1 MRKLKAMIAGLAG
14 AVALNVLHETVKRFD
29 SKAPRVDLIGK
40 QALTKTLES
49 VGATP
54 PTGASLTQATVIGD
68 IFSNTLYYSL
78 IGSGKGNT
86 NWIKGIM
93 LGLSAGI
100 GALSLP
106 KHMGLDDTP
115 VTKSVRS
122 ETLTVAYYTIGG
134 IIAAAAFAAL
144 NKGNKKMHSF

>member
-1 MRKLKAMIAGLAG
+1 MRKLKAIIAGFAG
-14 AVALNVLHETVKRFD
+14 AIALNVLHEAVKRLD

-40 QALTKTLES
+40 EALSKTLKG
-49 VGATP
+49 VGLTP
-54 PTGASLTQATVIGD
+54 PSGASLTEAALVGD

-78 IGSGKGNT
+78 IGSGKGNK

-93 LGLSAGI
+93 LGLSAGV

-106 KHMGLDDTP
+106 KQMGLNDTP
-115 VTKSVRS
+115 VTKNLRS

-134 IIAAAAFAAL
+134 IVAAAAFAAM
-144 NKGNKKMHSF
+144 NKGDKG

>member
-1 MRKLKAMIAGLAG
+1 MRKLKAIIAGFAG
-14 AVALNVLHETVKRFD
+14 AIALNVLHETVKRFD

-40 QALTKTLES
+40 EALSKTLEG

-54 PTGASLTQATVIGD
+54 PTGASLTEATLVGD

-78 IGSGKGNT
+78 IGSGKGNK

-106 KHMGLDDTP
+106 KKMGLNDSP

-134 IIAAAAFAAL
+134 VVAAATFAAL
-144 NKGNKKMHSF
+144 NKADKG

>member
-1 MRKLKAMIAGLAG
+1 MRKLKAIIAGFAG
-14 AVALNVLHETVKRFD
+14 AVALNILHETVRRFD
-29 SKAPRVDLIGK
+29 PKAPRVDLVGK
-40 QALTKTLES
+40 EALSKTMKS

-54 PTGASLTQATVIGD
+54 PTGVALTEATLVGD

-78 IGSGKGNT
+78 IGSGKGNK

-106 KHMGLDDTP
+106 KPMGLNDTP
-115 VTKSVRS
+115 VTKSKRA
-122 ETLTVAYYTIGG
+122 ETLTVAYYTLGG
-134 IIAAAAFAAL
+134 LVAAATFAAL
-144 NKGNKKMHSF
+144 NTGKKE